1 MDPESHLK
9 FGLRILLMALFAM
22 MASFAYGQ
30 SREAIQYEYDGAG
43 NIIRIETAFS
53 ENPPSITNISPNV
66 LRIGPTVSMTATGA
80 DLQLARI
87 TAADPAIT
95 ISNVSISP
103 GTVSFDIGAAN
114 NAQLGPT
121 DINFTTALEF
131 KSSLKTKIAD
141 LKSARNGSKA
151 T

>member
-66 LRIGPTVSMTATGA
+66 LRNWVCVVPGVQEQSEDENCRPEKRSKRVEGNLIRSEPGRTHERKSEGRRPSCEAVLDGPRTARTYG
-80 DLQLARI
+80 
-87 TAADPAIT
+87 
-95 ISNVSISP
+95 
-103 GTVSFDIGAAN
+103 
-114 NAQLGPT
+114 
-121 DINFTTALEF
+121 
-131 KSSLKTKIAD
+131 
-141 LKSARNGSKA
+141 
-151 T
+151 